1 MASGE
6 RNALDPGNA
15 CDCLFI
21 GGVVNVTVVKV
32 IAALT
37 LALTLGLFIAPLA
50 GEVQQAGT
58 VSRIGYLAIASSPPI
73 RHLFEQ
79 ALRERGWV
87 IGENLVITYRNAE
100 GKYDRLPAL
109 ATELVRLEPRVIVA
123 VPTAPARAAKAAT
136 STIPIVMWGVSDPIG
151 EGLIASLA
159 RSGGNVTGL
168 TGAPSPETSAKH
180 LQLLKEA
187 VPRAQRISFLRN
199 PANPTTLPTV
209 KTVTEAART
218 LGLELQVV
226 GARAPEEFEAA
237 FRAVA
242 QARADALLIYGDAA
256 RSSLISA
263 GSPISRSGTA
273 CPPCPSLMRTRR
285 LAASWPI
292 R

>member
-1 MASGE
+1 MTMASGE

-100 GKYDRLPAL
+100 GKYDRL
-109 ATELVRLEPRVIVA
+109 
-123 VPTAPARAAKAAT
+123 
-136 STIPIVMWGVSDPIG
+136 PIG